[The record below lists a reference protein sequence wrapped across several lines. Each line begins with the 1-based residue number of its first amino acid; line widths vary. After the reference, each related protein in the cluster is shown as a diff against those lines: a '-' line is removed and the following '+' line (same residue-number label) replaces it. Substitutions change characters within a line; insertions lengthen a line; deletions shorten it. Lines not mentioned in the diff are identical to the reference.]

1 MRLEE
6 FTKLLTEKQL
16 GELASLTKP
25 AKIQAFLNS
34 IPYNTEDTNFSPLRV
49 IQERK
54 AHCVE
59 GALFAAAALRFLGY
73 PPIVVDLMPEP
84 GTDDDHV
91 LAIYKS
97 HGGYG
102 AIAKSNYWCL
112 RYREA
117 VYRNVRELVMSYFQ
131 LYFNVKGIK
140 ELRTYTTP
148 MNLEAYDHLEWMWSD
163 QGVEKVY
170 GILLKR
176 RAIPVVT
183 AEMIAELS
191 DLDKLEY
198 EAGMMGVNPAG
209 LFKPKNV

>member
-1 MRLEE
+1 MLEE
-6 FTKLLTEKQL
+6 FRKLLTEKQL
-16 GELASLTKP
+16 EEFISLTKP
-25 AKIQAFLNS
+25 AKIQAFLNG
-34 IPYNTEDTNFSPLRV
+34 IPYNTEDTNFSALRV
-49 IQERK
+49 MQERK

-59 GALFAAAALRFLGY
+59 GALFAATALRFLGY

-91 LAIYKS
+91 VAIYKS
-97 HGGYG
+97 NGGYG

-117 VYRNVRELVMSYFQ
+117 VYRNVRELVMSYFE
-131 LYFNVKGIK
+131 LYFNSKGIK
-140 ELRTYTTP
+140 ELRAYTTP

-170 GILLKR
+170 GILLKH

-183 AEMIAELS
+183 AQMIAELS

-198 EAGMMGVNPAG
+198 EAGMLGVNPDG